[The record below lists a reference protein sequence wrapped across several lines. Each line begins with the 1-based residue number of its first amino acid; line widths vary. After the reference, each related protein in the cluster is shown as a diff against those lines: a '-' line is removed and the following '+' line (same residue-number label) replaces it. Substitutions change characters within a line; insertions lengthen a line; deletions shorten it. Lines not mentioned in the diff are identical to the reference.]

1 MFANYL
7 EIQKRAAS
15 IEKELK
21 SIEDMEKGWPKG
33 ELICAQNYKHYKWYV
48 RDNGKAVYLPKK
60 ERKLA
65 QQLALKKYYTL
76 RKKELQREL
85 AACTTYIRRADG
97 KSNSLE
103 KMLNNTEYESLL
115 GKQFCSISKELE
127 EWKKA
132 EYEKNTNYP
141 ENLIIKGTQGKWLRS
156 KSEAIIDRILF
167 SKGIPFRYEEKI
179 ILGNQILYP
188 DFTIRHPK
196 TGKLYY
202 WEHFGMMDNPE
213 YVNHACQKVKTY
225 CDYGFIPSVHL
236 LLTYETKEQPLEIDR
251 IERMVKEY
259 FL

>member
-7 EIQKRAAS
+7 EIKKRAFC
-15 IEKELK
+15 IEEELK
-21 SIEDMEKGWPKG
+21 SIENMEKDWPKG
-33 ELICAQNYKHYKWYV
+33 ELFCAQNYKHYKWYV
-48 RDNGKAVYLPKK
+48 RYNGKVVYLPKK

-97 KSNSLE
+97 KSDSLE

-115 GKQFCSISKELE
+115 GKQLCSISKELE

-156 KSEAIIDRILF
+156 K
-167 SKGIPFRYEEKI
+167 
-179 ILGNQILYP
+179 
-188 DFTIRHPK
+188 
-196 TGKLYY
+196 
-202 WEHFGMMDNPE
+202 
-213 YVNHACQKVKTY
+213 
-225 CDYGFIPSVHL
+225 
-236 LLTYETKEQPLEIDR
+236 
-251 IERMVKEY
+251 
-259 FL
+259 